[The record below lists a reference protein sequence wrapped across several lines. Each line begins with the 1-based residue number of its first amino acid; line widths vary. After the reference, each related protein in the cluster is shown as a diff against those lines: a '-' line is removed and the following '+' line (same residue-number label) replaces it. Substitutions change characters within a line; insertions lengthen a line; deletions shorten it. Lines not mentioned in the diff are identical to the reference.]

1 MSKDM
6 RDWPRANLGVAV
18 NMFKHML
25 VTGCTNSAWVWN
37 VDKSWG
43 AFRMPWIPCWNSR
56 KGEGEL
62 CAATRVQ
69 RLCSCRLGIPSRNLH
84 IPGSNPS
91 GIWWYL
97 FVVTRWRWSD
107 SNALIGEFSW
117 LSGRNRSCF
126 MSIQEN
132 FEVVSW
138 AQLCFCGLRFLTQAQ
153 LDFDTLPWLAV
164 VRFLSRI
171 CLDLS
176 SVMNAKINTCLQ
188 CFLLLDIQEEK
199 SCFHLR
205 GFYLASSSFL
215 YQYSNQTC
223 RLMIS
228 PLKPPGTTGRLS
240 HPRPYPSRCRI
251 TRWSNSEA
259 CDINRFNLSMCFYY
273 C

>member
-1 MSKDM
+1 MSHVGYRLYQQRMGVKCWQIMGSIQNAMDPM
-6 RDWPRANLGVAV
+6 LELQERWRRALRSNTSAEALLVCDDPWDDDWGSPVGTSICL
-18 NMFKHML
+18 
-25 VTGCTNSAWVWN
+25 
-37 VDKSWG
+37 
-43 AFRMPWIPCWNSR
+43 
-56 KGEGEL
+56 
-62 CAATRVQ
+62 
-69 RLCSCRLGIPSRNLH
+69 
-84 IPGSNPS
+84 SNPS
-91 GIWWYL
+91 GIWRYL

-138 AQLCFCGLRFLTQAQ
+138 AQLCF
-153 LDFDTLPWLAV
+153 DTLPWLAV
-164 VRFLSRI
+164 VRFLNRI

-188 CFLLLDIQEEK
+188 CFLLLDIQEK
-199 SCFHLR
+199 KNCFHLG

-215 YQYSNQTC
+215 YQYSNHTC
-223 RLMIS
+223 RSMIS

-259 CDINRFNLSMCFYY
+259 CD
-273 C
+273 